1 MAETKVTTKPKAE
14 VKLAANEKVFNIPL
28 KEAHKKSERERTRY
42 AVTIVRNFLK
52 RSMSVE
58 EVKLGSKL
66 NEKIWERSMKHPPR
80 NVRVKAVK
88 DGNVVKAELFGYD
101 YQEFKAK
108 EKIEKQGMKEKLM
121 SRMGAKGQAKQ
132 ELEDK
137 IEGRKE
143 EAKHAEKQEDKTE
156 EKKDAPKEETKET
169 KPAKKKEEKN

>member
-28 KEAHKKSERERTRY
+28 KEAHKKSERKRTRY

-52 RSMSVE
+52 KSMKAE
-58 EVKLGSKL
+58 EVKLGRRL

-121 SRMGAKGQAKQ
+121 SRMGAKSQAKE
-132 ELEDK
+132 ELEKK
-137 IEGRKE
+137 IEGK
-143 EAKHAEKQEDKTE
+143 EDK
-156 EKKDAPKEETKET
+156 KEETK
-169 KPAKKKEEKN
+169 PAEKEDEKK